1 MWRSIDTLLG
11 RGRVP
16 PASDI
21 SADQF
26 HRHFDDKVAG
36 VRSAT
41 ASAPP
46 PSYRSTSGPFFR
58 QFQLVSVQE
67 VAALIRELPDKSCC
81 LDPLPTAQLKAVA
94 DVVSPFLT
102 ELFNRSLSTGSVP
115 ESSR

>member
-1 MWRSIDTLLG
+1 VDAFRLPVT
-11 RGRVP
+11 
-16 PASDI
+16 
-21 SADQF
+21 
-26 HRHFDDKVAG
+26 
-36 VRSAT
+36 
-41 ASAPP
+41 SAPTSFTVTLTTKSP
-46 PSYRSTSGPFFR
+46 VSGPRQPVHHHRRIALLLVRFFR